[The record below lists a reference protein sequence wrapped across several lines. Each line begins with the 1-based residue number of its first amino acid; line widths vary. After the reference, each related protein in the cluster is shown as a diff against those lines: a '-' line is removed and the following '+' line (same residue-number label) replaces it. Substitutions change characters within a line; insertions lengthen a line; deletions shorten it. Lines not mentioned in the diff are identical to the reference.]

1 MCFIDHWYGSRET
14 YHGPEVLISCFALC
28 TQFSSFIIQAVA
40 SFCQPP
46 VVCIRTD
53 SGYGVVVSVSDSQK
67 ILCTTCKH
75 KKHHC
80 DHVKFVEE
88 MASSIPDADMPD
100 AISEFLHLLHH
111 SSRRKPKKEWCSCVS
126 SSKIPFVLT
135 PSLSEVLNLPTRIRF
150 DVTENVANLTPD
162 LPTNCSG
169 CGSVCAEMVQQS
181 ERVSIII
188 LTNSVI
194 NAKGIILLLCS

>member
-1 MCFIDHWYGSRET
+1 MQ
-14 YHGPEVLISCFALC
+14 V
-28 TQFSSFIIQAVA
+28 VA
-40 SFCQPP
+40 SFGQPP

-53 SGYGVVVSVSDSQK
+53 SGYGVVSASDSQK
-67 ILCTTCKH
+67 IQCTTCKH

-100 AISEFLHLLHH
+100 AISEFLHLLHQ
-111 SSRRKPKKEWCSCVS
+111 SGRQKPKKEWCSCVS
-126 SSKIPFVLT
+126 SSKIPFVLSS
-135 PSLSEVLNLPTRIRF
+135 SLSEVLSLPIIIRF
-150 DVTENVANLTPD
+150 NIAENVANLTPN

-169 CGSVCAEMVQQS
+169 CGSVCAEIVQQS
-181 ERVSIII
+181 ERVSKII

-194 NAKGIILLLCS
+194 NAKGMYLLL

>member
-1 MCFIDHWYGSRET
+1 MAAEKPSMVQRYSFLH
-14 YHGPEVLISCFALC
+14 PNFVLFNIY
-28 TQFSSFIIQAVA
+28 IIQAVA
-40 SFCQPP
+40 SFGQPP

-53 SGYGVVVSVSDSQK
+53 SGYGVVSASDSQK

-100 AISEFLHLLHH
+100 AISEFLHLLHQN
-111 SSRRKPKKEWCSCVS
+111 SRRKPRKEWCSCIS
-126 SSKIPFVLT
+126 SLKIPFVLT
-135 PSLSEVLNLPTRIRF
+135 SSLSEVLNLPTIIRF
-150 DVTENVANLTPD
+150 NVTENVAYLTPD
-162 LPTNCSG
+162 VPTNCSG

-181 ERVSIII
+181 ERVSKII
-188 LTNSVI
+188 LTHSVI
-194 NAKGIILLLCS
+194 NAKGKYILL